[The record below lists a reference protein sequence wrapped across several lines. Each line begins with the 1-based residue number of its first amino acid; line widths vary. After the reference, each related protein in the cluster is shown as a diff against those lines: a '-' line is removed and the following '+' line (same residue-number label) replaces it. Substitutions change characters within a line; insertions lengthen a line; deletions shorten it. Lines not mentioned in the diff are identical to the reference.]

1 MRQQYETEGDLDRE
15 RIVAQSVASAKGD
28 TFHKVPNQY
37 ASICDVAFVRHQRI
51 VCYAEIKVRKL
62 KWEPMEDV
70 VLSAH
75 KWHQGVSFANALQTP
90 WMLLIAAQKGIYQYQ
105 YKPNTTPQR
114 FRQVFGGRVASQR
127 DNGDVEPVICIPTV
141 DFTFVTELPMELLE
155 AVTHKT
161 FRQD

>member
-1 MRQQYETEGDLDRE
+1 MRQRYETDSDLERE
-15 RIVAQSVASAKGD
+15 RLVAQSVASAKGD
-28 TFHKVPNQY
+28 TFHKVPAQY

-51 VCYAEIKVRKL
+51 VCYAEVKVRKL

-127 DNGDVEPVICIPTV
+127 DNEDVEPVIRIPTV
-141 DFTFVTELPMELLE
+141 DFTFVAELPTELLD
-155 AVTHKT
+155 AVTHKA
-161 FRQD
+161 FRQG